1 MSLGLLIAVALPF
14 LGPPSVTHSER
25 KSEGA
30 WTLVMVRNRFTGG
43 TSCALKGRQME
54 VEGSAL
60 VLHFSKSVDT
70 SDAWVRLGTEEAWPW
85 RRLIPELR
93 QMGVQLRMDDLENPS
108 QGRVAIP
115 LHLLTDAAAVWVAPS
130 ERAAPRRFSV
140 SGLSD
145 ALDRANARGC
155 GFPTVPNSPQF
166 EPPH

>member
-70 SDAWVRLGTEEAWPW
+70 SDAWVRGSYGGEEQKTVIRRSFLRDSDRSSLG
-85 RRLIPELR
+85 
-93 QMGVQLRMDDLENPS
+93 
-108 QGRVAIP
+108 
-115 LHLLTDAAAVWVAPS
+115 
-130 ERAAPRRFSV
+130 
-140 SGLSD
+140 GL
-145 ALDRANARGC
+145 
-155 GFPTVPNSPQF
+155 
-166 EPPH
+166 